1 LRDPW
6 QQGNVNGT
14 GATAT
19 GQRSINQSNG
29 GNQSINCNGTGAL
42 GQEQLG
48 QAQQEQ
54 VQWQWG
60 NGGNS
65 DRSIDRVVLLY
76 VALQRKTSKIVVDR
90 RRRQLIAIAMATGQ
104 WGRSNGALGQ
114 EQQEQGHRG
123 NSNCNGNGNGAWA
136 AMCMLYCS
144 AKNSG

>member
-14 GATAT
+14 GAL
-19 GQRSINQSNG
+19 GQRGNDQSINRTAAINQS
-29 GNQSINCNGTGAL
+29 IAMAL

-114 EQQEQGHRG
+114 EQQEQGHWG